1 MKAHKSPI
9 RTCIGCG
16 ETSEKRNVVRFVRT
30 TEGHVELDPS
40 GKLKGRGAYMC
51 EQLDCFELAYKRRR
65 LASSLRVALS
75 EDDYDRLRRDFV
87 ALLTARDAEGKES
100 DCDGRN

>member
-1 MKAHKSPI
+1 MKAHKTPI

-16 ETSEKRNVVRFVRT
+16 ETNEKRSVVRFVRT
-30 TEGHVELDPS
+30 VDGHVELDS
-40 GKLKGRGAYMC
+40 TGKAKGRGAYMC

-65 LASSLRVALS
+65 LASALRVALS

-87 ALLTARDAEGKES
+87 ALLTARDAESKES

>member
-1 MKAHKSPI
+1 
-9 RTCIGCG
+9 
-16 ETSEKRNVVRFVRT
+16 
-30 TEGHVELDPS
+30 
-40 GKLKGRGAYMC
+40 MC

-65 LASSLRVALS
+65 LASALRVALS

-87 ALLTARDAEGKES
+87 ALLTARDAESKES